1 MTTEKV
7 TLFIDAQSLYN
18 AIRRAFFSDTD
29 DHVCGQVDPMK
40 LANFICSQPPPGVTR
55 VLNEVRVYSGRP
67 DSTKDARTHAAHM
80 KQCAAWGRSGAN
92 IITRQLRYPKEWPNL
107 KAQEKG
113 IDVTLAIDFVSFAV
127 DCLHDVGVLVSF
139 DTDLIPAM
147 EFVLKRDT
155 INCLV
160 EVVGLNSSKTPKR
173 RLRVPGYTL
182 YCYWIDAIVY
192 GTIADTTDYNL

>member
-1 MTTEKV
+1 MTIEKL

-18 AIRRAFFSDTD
+18 AIRDAFFSDTD
-29 DHVCGQVDPMK
+29 NHVFGQVDLVK

-55 VLNEVRVYSGRP
+55 ILNEVRVYSGRP
-67 DSTKDARTHAAHM
+67 DPTKDPRTHAAHM
-80 KQCAAWGRSGAN
+80 KQCAVWSRGGAKV
-92 IITRQLRYPKEWPNL
+92 ITRQLRYPKEWPNL

-147 EFVLKRDT
+147 EFVLKRPT
-155 INCLV
+155 IDCSV

-173 RLRVPGYTL
+173 RLRVAGYSL
-182 YCYWIDAIVY
+182 YCYWIDASLY

>member
-18 AIRRAFFSDTD
+18 AIRDAFFSDTD
-29 DHVCGQVDPMK
+29 NHVCGQVDPMK

-67 DSTKDARTHAAHM
+67 DPTRDPRTHAAHM
-80 KQCAAWGRSGAN
+80 KQCAEWSRGGVHL
-92 IITRQLRYPKEWPNL
+92 ITRQLRYPREWPNHR
-107 KAQEKG
+107 AQEKG

-127 DCLHDVGVLVSF
+127 DCLHDVGVLASF

-147 EFVLKRDT
+147 EFVLKRPT
-155 INCLV
+155 MKCRV
-160 EVVGLNSSKTPKR
+160 EVVGLNSSKTPRR
-173 RLRVPGYTL
+173 RLRVPGYSL
-182 YCYWIDAIVY
+182 YCYWIDAGIY

>member
-1 MTTEKV
+1 MTIEKV
-7 TLFIDAQSLYN
+7 TLFIDAQSVYN
-18 AIRRAFFSDTD
+18 AVRRAFFSPTD
-29 DHVCGQVDPMK
+29 NHVSGQVDPMK
-40 LANFICSQPPPGVTR
+40 LANFICSQPPSGVDR

-67 DSTKDARTHAAHM
+67 DSTKDPRTHAAHM
-80 KQCAAWGRSGAN
+80 KQCLEWRRCGAN
-92 IITRQLRYPKEWPNL
+92 VITRQLRYPKEWPNV

-155 INCLV
+155 INCHV
-160 EVVGLNSSKTPKR
+160 EVVGLNSSKTPSR
-173 RLRVPGYTL
+173 RLRVPGHNL
-182 YCYWIDAIVY
+182 YCYWINASVY
-192 GTIADTTDYNL
+192 SAIADTIDYNL

>member
-1 MTTEKV
+1 MNTQKV

-18 AIRRAFFSDTD
+18 AIRDAFFSDTD
-29 DHVCGQVDPMK
+29 NHVYGQVDLMK

-67 DSTKDARTHAAHM
+67 DPTRDPRTHAAHM
-80 KQCAAWGRSGAN
+80 KQCAAWSRGGAK
-92 IITRQLRYPKEWPNL
+92 IITRPLRYPREWPNS

-127 DCLHDVGVLVSF
+127 DCLHDAGILVSF

-147 EFVLKRDT
+147 EFVLKRPAM
-155 INCLV
+155 NCRV
-160 EVVGLNSSKTPKR
+160 EVVGLNSSKTPRR
-173 RLRVPGYTL
+173 RLRVPGYSL
-182 YCYWIDAIVY
+182 YCYWIDATLY
-192 GTIADTTDYNL
+192 GTMADTTDYNL

>member
-1 MTTEKV
+1 MTIEKV

-29 DHVCGQVDPMK
+29 NHVCGQVDPMK
-40 LANFICSQPPPGVTR
+40 LANFICSQPPPGVDR

-67 DSTKDARTHAAHM
+67 DSTKDPRTHAAHM
-80 KQCAAWGRSGAN
+80 KQCAEWRRGGAN
-92 IITRQLRYPKEWPNL
+92 ITTRQLRYPKEWPNL

-155 INCLV
+155 INCRV
-160 EVVGLNSSKTPKR
+160 EVVGLNSSKTPKN
-173 RLRVPGYTL
+173 RLRVPEYNL
-182 YCYWIDAIVY
+182 YCYWIDASVY
-192 GTIADTTDYNL
+192 DTIADTIDYNL